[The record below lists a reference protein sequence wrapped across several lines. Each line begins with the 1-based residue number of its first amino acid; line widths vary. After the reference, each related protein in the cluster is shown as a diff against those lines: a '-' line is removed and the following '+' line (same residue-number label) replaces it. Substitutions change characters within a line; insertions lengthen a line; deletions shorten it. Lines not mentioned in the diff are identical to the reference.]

1 MLYFGLIGLKT
12 KLFSSAAPVA
22 SADAKLFL
30 SGAPERNQRVPEGAE
45 EGASLDFSPLWTP
58 PAIKVSCGREVLFGW
73 LA

>member
-1 MLYFGLIGLKT
+1 MKT
-12 KLFSSAAPVA
+12 GMVLLAAPVA
-22 SADAKLFL
+22 SADAKLLL
-30 SGAPERNQRVPEGAE
+30 SGAPESNQRAPRGGAE